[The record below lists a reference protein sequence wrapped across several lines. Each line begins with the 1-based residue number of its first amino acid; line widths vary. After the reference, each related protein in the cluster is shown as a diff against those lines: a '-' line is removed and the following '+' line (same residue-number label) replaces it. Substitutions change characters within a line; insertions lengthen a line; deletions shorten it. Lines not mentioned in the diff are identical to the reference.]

1 MKATCSRLF
10 WSPNWALIDLVVYLR
25 GSLQPKLYLDFKR
38 CFLCEK
44 CFDKTSDKI
53 TTQTVKYGLHKD
65 LLDCS
70 FVFDGIESGLVASS
84 TRCVSVVCF
93 LSKIAV
99 SNGLTR
105 AGAFGSLTKA
115 LCWTVWI
122 SVPRVRFA
130 PLQKENSSSPISARV
145 LDYRLHLTYFPAV
158 LSRIWTF
165 GVNGKQSDWI
175 GRLGVSGNKLPLWLH
190 FLQLTKYF

>member
-10 WSPNWALIDLVVYLR
+10 WSPNWALIDLVVCLR

-38 CFLCEK
+38 CFPWET
-44 CFDKTSDKI
+44 FSDKTSDKI

-70 FVFDGIESGLVASS
+70 FVFDGIQCGLVVTC
-84 TRCVSVVCF
+84 TRFVSVVCF

-105 AGAFGSLTKA
+105 AGAFGSLTKT

-122 SVPRVRFA
+122 LPRVRFA
-130 PLQKENSSSPISARV
+130 PLQKENSSSPIPARV
-145 LDYRLHLTYFPAV
+145 LD
-158 LSRIWTF
+158 
-165 GVNGKQSDWI
+165 
-175 GRLGVSGNKLPLWLH
+175 
-190 FLQLTKYF
+190 